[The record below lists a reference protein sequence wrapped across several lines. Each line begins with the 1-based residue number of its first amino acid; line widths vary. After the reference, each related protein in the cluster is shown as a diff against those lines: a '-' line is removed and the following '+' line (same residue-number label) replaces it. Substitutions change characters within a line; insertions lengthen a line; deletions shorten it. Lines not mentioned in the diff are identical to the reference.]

1 MTESTQQKVPKVFIS
16 YSYDSEEHIDR
27 VLELSDRLRDEGV
40 DCNIDLYELSPPQG
54 WYQWTI
60 DEIGKA
66 DFVLMICTPQYIRRF
81 ETNEENGIGMGVTWE
96 GSIITQELYAQAGR
110 NSKYI
115 PVLFTTINIGSV
127 PKTLRSTSRYIIV
140 DDSPRGYEFLY
151 RRLTNQ
157 PLTPKQ
163 NLGKLRLL
171 PTLPTRDRRQ
181 SFEAS
186 SETNNLRTKE
196 PCNLSHKSYRDFIGR
211 EPEIVELLKRISPNY
226 RQHINVVR
234 GIGGVGKTALVT
246 EVAHQCWEAKKTD
259 SNNSNIPIFDAIIFT
274 SSKATDLVGNQI
286 LDRPEKEPQL
296 TDIFRVIA
304 DVLNEP
310 TITQVLPEEQHRKVK
325 EVLSKQSTLLIVD
338 NMETLLEQER
348 NIIMSFLNDV
358 PPSTQV
364 VITTREFL
372 GFDSISIDSLT
383 RKESSDLLNLQA
395 KSKNIKARD
404 INDKNW
410 RQKIYN
416 RFGGIPITLIYAVG
430 KLAAGYKIDEIV
442 NPKLTTIED
451 LGRFCFESSI
461 EPIRNTQS
469 YQLLMSMTFFCKS
482 PCREA
487 LIKVAGLTD
496 GNRFVIDAL
505 AKLQQLS
512 LITEQKGRYNILPI
526 TLEYVNLEL
535 ESDVNNEFKVSA
547 RQRWYDWYLQFTQQ
561 YGYLDWEGWRDRYDR
576 IDAEWDNIQLVLNW
590 YAEKAEWKRVLQLWQ
605 NLDNYADLSGYWQH
619 RNYWWAILGKNYT
632 SAEVRIKALSE
643 KGFTLTLMGK
653 EHYPK
658 AEEYLG
664 IAWELCH
671 NDVDIFEQANV
682 VNHLAILAKVREDYE
697 YAHHWLNIEESLLKQ
712 SQKSELDREK
722 KRYQIRNLYY
732 RAEVLYL
739 QNKLELAK
747 NIFNQAINLSREVGW
762 QRFRNYAKN
771 MLADI
776 YIKQEDLIAAEDLL
790 KAGFSSA
797 TQARESRR
805 IALYQ
810 ATYARFYEKLAQQAR
825 DNNLLDDVR
834 KYIIDAQDYAS
845 RALEVFN
852 KEFMLS
858 EKNEIV
864 GLIEN
869 LKNQLEELNLTIEQE
884 QNIPIAN

>member
-1 MTESTQQKVPKVFIS
+1 MTEPTQQKVPRVFIS
-16 YSYDSEEHIDR
+16 YSYDSEEQIDR

-54 WYQWTI
+54 WHKWTM

-66 DFVLMICTPQYIRRF
+66 DFVLMICTPQYFRRF
-81 ETNEENGIGMGVTWE
+81 EANEENGIGMGVTWE
-96 GSIITQELYAQAGR
+96 GSIITQDLYAQAGR

-115 PVLFTTINIGSV
+115 PVLFTSTSTGSI
-127 PKTLRSTSRYIIV
+127 PKILRNTSRYAL
-140 DDSPRGYEFLY
+140 DRPRDYEFLY

-157 PLTPKQ
+157 PLIPKQ
-163 NLGKLRLL
+163 TIGRLRIL
-171 PTLPTRDRRQ
+171 PTLPNRDRRQ

-186 SETNNLRTKE
+186 SETIDLKTRE
-196 PCNLSHKSYRDFIGR
+196 LCNLSRKSYRDFIGR
-211 EPEIVELLKRISPNY
+211 ESEIAELLNRISPNY

-246 EVAHQCWEAKKTD
+246 EVAYQCWEAKKTA
-259 SNNSNIPIFDAIIFT
+259 SNNPTIPIFDAIIFT
-274 SSKATDLVGNQI
+274 SSKATDLVGNQV

-325 EVLSKQSTLLIVD
+325 DVLSQQSTLLIID

-358 PPSTQV
+358 PQSTQV

-372 GFDSISIDSLT
+372 GFDSISIESLT
-383 RKESSDLLNLQA
+383 RKESSDLLTLQA
-395 KSKNIKARD
+395 KNKNIKSKD

-430 KLAAGYKIDEIV
+430 KLAAGYKIDDIV
-442 NPKLTTIED
+442 NPKLTTTDD

-469 YQLLMSMTFFCKS
+469 YQLLMAMTFFAKS
-482 PCREA
+482 PCRSA

-496 GNRFVIDAL
+496 NNRFVIDAL

-535 ESDVNNEFKVSA
+535 ESNVNNEFKVSA
-547 RQRWYDWYLQFTQQ
+547 RECWYNWYLEFTQQ

-576 IDAEWDNIQLVLNW
+576 LDAEWDNIQLVLNW

-619 RNYWWAILGKNYT
+619 RNYWWAILGKNYN

-643 KGFTLTLMGK
+643 KGFTLTLMGT
-653 EHYPK
+653 EHYSK
-658 AEEYLG
+658 AEEYLSR
-664 IAWELCH
+664 AWDLCH
-671 NDVDIFEQANV
+671 DDVDIFERASV
-682 VNHLAILAKVREDYE
+682 ANHLAVLAKVREDYALA
-697 YAHHWLNIEESLLKQ
+697 YHWLDVEESLLEQ
-712 SQKSELDREK
+712 HQNQECEREK
-722 KRYQIRNLYY
+722 KRYQVRNLYY
-732 RAEVLYL
+732 HAEVLYL
-739 QNKLELAK
+739 DNKLELAK
-747 NIFNQAINLSREVGW
+747 NTFTTVINLSKKIGW

-776 YIKQEDLIAAEDLL
+776 YIKEVNLKTAEDLL

-797 TQARESRR
+797 TQAKESRR

-810 ATYARFYEKLAQQAR
+810 ATYARLYEQLARQAE
-825 DNNLLDDVR
+825 DNDLLDEAR
-834 KYIIDAQDYAS
+834 KYLIDAQDYAD
-845 RALEVFN
+845 AAMKVFA

-858 EKNEIV
+858 EKNEIAK
-864 GLIEN
+864 LITN
-869 LKNQLEELNLTIEQE
+869 LVIQLKKLNIKIEQE
-884 QNIPIAN
+884 QNNPINN